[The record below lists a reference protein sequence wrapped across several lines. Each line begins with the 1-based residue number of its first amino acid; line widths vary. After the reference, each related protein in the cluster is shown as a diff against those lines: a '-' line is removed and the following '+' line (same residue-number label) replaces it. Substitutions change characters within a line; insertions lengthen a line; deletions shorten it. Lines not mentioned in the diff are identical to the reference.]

1 MSDGNEVEPRSLP
14 RSEHP
19 ISRRDIDKNA
29 LKVLY
34 RLHNSGYLAY
44 MVGGSV
50 RDLMLGRKPKDFDVG
65 TNARPNEVRRL
76 FSNSRIIG
84 RRFRLVHVY
93 FHDGSTVE
101 VSTFRRDPDPD
112 EQRGEPGELL
122 ITSDNTYGT
131 PREDAFRRDFTIN
144 ALFYDVA
151 DFSVVDHVGGIEDL
165 ERRLVRVIGNPDVRF
180 REDPVRML
188 RACEFAGRLGF
199 GIEQKTQ
206 EAIERHRKEIEKA
219 SPARVTEEIVQLLKC
234 GHAGAAM
241 QWMLELGILEVLLP
255 EAYAML
261 TAGARGLGD
270 FGQLL
275 PVIDR
280 MVAEERPLTDIS
292 LLAALLLP
300 KVMLRR
306 YDIEALDQR
315 PMSRAAIEIMV
326 EEEIAPFL
334 SRFTLSN
341 VKAQQILQALIG
353 FQRLCEPSWTT
364 HQRVQI
370 ARKSFFDSALL
381 LFEMLVEATGEGNEA
396 FAAWQAAVRRRP
408 ALKAP
413 AESDSRP
420 RPRRRRRRRGPAL

>member
-1 MSDGNEVEPRSLP
+1 VP

-19 ISRRDIDKNA
+19 ISRKHINPNA

-34 RLHNSGYLAY
+34 RLHNAGYKAY

-50 RDLMLGRKPKDFDVG
+50 RDLMLGRRPKDFDVG
-65 TNARPNEVRRL
+65 TDAKPNEIRRL

-84 RRFRLVHVY
+84 RRFRLAHVY

-101 VSTFRRDPDPD
+101 VSTLRREPDPE

-131 PREDAFRRDFTIN
+131 PRQDAFRRDFTIN
-144 ALFYDVA
+144 ALFYNIA
-151 DFSVVDHVGGIEDL
+151 DFSVVDHTGGIEDL
-165 ERRLVRVIGNPDVRF
+165 EKRLVRAIGDPDVRF

-199 GIEQKTQ
+199 GIESRTQ
-206 EAIERHRKEIEKA
+206 EAIHRHRKELDKA
-219 SPARVTEEIVQLLKC
+219 APARVTEEIAQLLRC

-241 QWMLELGILEVLLP
+241 QWMLELGLLEVMLP

-261 TAGARGLGD
+261 AAGQRGMGD
-270 FGQLL
+270 FGQIL

-280 MVAEERPLTDIS
+280 MVAAGRELPDTG

-306 YDIEALDQR
+306 DDIEALSQR
-315 PMSRAAIEIMV
+315 PMSRSDIEVMV
-326 EEEIAPFL
+326 QEEVAPFL
-334 SRFTLSN
+334 SRLTVSN
-341 VKAQQILQALIG
+341 VKSQQVTQALIG
-353 FQRLCEPSWTT
+353 FQRLCEPGWKLPD
-364 HQRVQI
+364 RVRFV
-370 ARKSFFDSALL
+370 RKPYFDNALL
-381 LFEMLVEATGEGNEA
+381 LFEILAEATGGGGEA
-396 FAAWQAAVRRRP
+396 LAEWQAAARRRGP
-408 ALKAP
+408 LKAP
-413 AESDSRP
+413 GGESAGRP
-420 RPRRRRRRRGPAL
+420 RPRRRRRRRSDAAAS